1 MPKNASQSKYFYPAT
16 PATIHKY
23 AASIFGPV
31 KKGESVTTVWVPMSG
46 RRMWNKFLV
55 GNIDLFK
62 KELPDYQKFL
72 LVYIEPLDLTEDS
85 QNGYLR
91 LIGKDFLE
99 VCRKQGKCRELSNFR
114 DVEKIF
120 DNELA
125 SYSSLLQGLNSLLEK
140 VIKAG
145 FGVVFFLGEF
155 DELDFANNV
164 FYNNLKSLW
173 DDFKGKLRYVFL
185 TVEDLT
191 TPEATGRL
199 GELNEVT
206 LQNVIYVPIRQGED
220 IDYLIDF
227 FGERLNHQFR
237 VEERELI
244 KKLCGGHPYLIKA
257 ATRIM
262 ANFEDKKPDIK
273 EMEAIL
279 TSHYEVLSVARRIF
293 NLRTEEEK
301 EILTKIVFGR
311 AISPSSDLKRLINL
325 GLVGEK
331 GGGNKLFGE
340 LLEIPIREDKKTSE
354 TVTGKENE
362 GLYLNEGRGAVC
374 YGGVPVEEQFTGQ
387 EYNVI
392 KFLLDEPNKLRSRD
406 EISNTLW
413 GEESYEKY
421 SDWAIDQVISKIRKK
436 LKKLGTKTQLI
447 TLRGRGY
454 KLVSE

>member
-1 MPKNASQSKYFYPAT
+1 MPKNTSQEKYLYPAT

-31 KKGESVTTVWVPMSG
+31 NKRESVTAVWVSMSG
-46 RRMWNKFLV
+46 RRMWNKFLIE
-55 GNIDLFK
+55 NIDLFK
-62 KELPDYQKFL
+62 KELPDYQKNL

-91 LIGKDFLE
+91 LMGKDFLE
-99 VCRKQGKCRELSNFR
+99 ACRRHGKCKELSNFK
-114 DVEKIF
+114 DVEKVF

-140 VIKAG
+140 VAKAG
-145 FGVVFFLGEF
+145 FRVTFFLGEF
-155 DELDFANNV
+155 DELGFANTV

-173 DDFKGKLRYVFL
+173 DDLKGKLCYVFL
-185 TVEDLT
+185 TVKDLT

-206 LQNVIYVPIRQGED
+206 LQNIVYVPIRQGED

-227 FGERLNHQFR
+227 FRERLNHQFGG
-237 VEERELI
+237 EERELI

-262 ANFEDKKPDIK
+262 ANFENKKPDIK
-273 EMEAIL
+273 EMEAVL
-279 TSHYEVLSVARRIF
+279 TSHYEVLSVVRRIF
-293 NLRTEEEK
+293 HLRTEEEK
-301 EILTKIVFGR
+301 EILTKIAFGR
-311 AISPSSDLKRLINL
+311 AVSPSSDLKRLINL
-325 GLVGEK
+325 GLVKEEDGR
-331 GGGNKLFGE
+331 NKLFGD
-340 LLEIPIREDKKTSE
+340 LLEISIREAKKTSQ

-392 KFLLDEPNKLRSRD
+392 KFLLDEPNKLRTRD
-406 EISNTLW
+406 EISNILW

-436 LKKLGTKTQLI
+436 LKKLGTKTQLV

-454 KLVSE
+454 KLVSN